1 MSEIRNVIKM
11 ALAEDIGGHDAT
23 ADAIFTE
30 LRVVSAYI
38 KAKEDFILAGI
49 EVAREVF
56 DELNQSIIFRSLKK
70 DGDRIK
76 KGDVIAEL
84 TGDAADLMKGERTA
98 LNFMQRL
105 SGIATYTA
113 EFKEKVRGSRAK
125 IVDTRKT
132 TPGLRLLE
140 KYAVKV
146 GGGHNHRMGLYD
158 GVMIKDN
165 HIAACGGIR
174 AALQKAKDNAPHTL
188 KIEVE
193 VSDIAGAREA
203 VDAGAD
209 IIMLDN
215 MSIDH
220 MREAIREIAGR
231 AIVEASGNVNL
242 DTVAD
247 IAFTGVDIISV
258 GAITHSA
265 RAVDISM
272 KVDLTK

>member
-247 IAFTGVDIISV
+247 ITFTGVDIISV